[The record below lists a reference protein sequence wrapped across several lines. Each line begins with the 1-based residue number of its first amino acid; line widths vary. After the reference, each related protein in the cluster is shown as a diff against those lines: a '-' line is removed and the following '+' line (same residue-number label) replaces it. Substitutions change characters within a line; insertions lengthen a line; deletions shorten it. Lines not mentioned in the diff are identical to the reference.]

1 MAFTANIDQFRFGLE
16 LAQGFGGKRVL
27 ITGAGRGGGIGQAL
41 ATAMNGAEVVGVHF
55 HGSYRDGF
63 DLVEALRAPR
73 VKAFA
78 LQTNVTN
85 PRDLDICNSGLTE
98 GGYRLGRALPKIEDE
113 GERRARTRN
122 TFISNLEESSKV
134 LTTEIDGFV
143 GMSHLWAAE
152 AVYDKHAKQFL
163 FISSRQAIDPGVAVP
178 GYVIAN

>member
-16 LAQGFGGKRVL
+16 LAQGFGGKHLL
-27 ITGAGRGGGIGQAL
+27 ITGAGRDGGIGQAL

-98 GGYRLGRALPKIEDE
+98 GGYRLGRALPIIEDEGE

-122 TFISNLEESSKV
+122 TLYQQSRRIEQSPYYRDRWLRRHVPS
-134 LTTEIDGFV
+134 V
-143 GMSHLWAAE
+143 G
-152 AVYDKHAKQFL
+152 
-163 FISSRQAIDPGVAVP
+163 G
-178 GYVIAN
+178 